1 MKRMELLR
9 RLARDNGKKMILLV
23 MDGIGGLP
31 GPDGKTEL
39 EAARTP
45 NLDALAEKSELGLLD
60 MVDPG
65 ITPGSGPGHLSLGGL
80 RHRV

>member
-31 GPDGKTEL
+31 GAGRKNR
-39 EAARTP
+39 A
-45 NLDALAEKSELGLLD
+45 
-60 MVDPG
+60 
-65 ITPGSGPGHLSLGGL
+65 
-80 RHRV
+80 